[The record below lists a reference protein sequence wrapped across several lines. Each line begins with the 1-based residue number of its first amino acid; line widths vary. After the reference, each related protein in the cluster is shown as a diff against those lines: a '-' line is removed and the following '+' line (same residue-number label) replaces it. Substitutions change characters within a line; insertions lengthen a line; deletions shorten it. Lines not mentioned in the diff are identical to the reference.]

1 MKPQRKYQLLGRKV
15 NGKVEVIMEKTS
27 ILFACSYIEKQRAK
41 YTKMGY
47 VYCFAVPIND

>member
-1 MKPQRKYQLLGRKV
+1 MKQRKYQLLGKKL

-27 ILFACSYIEKQRAK
+27 ITFACSYIKNQRQR

-47 VYCFAVPIND
+47 VYCFAIPINS